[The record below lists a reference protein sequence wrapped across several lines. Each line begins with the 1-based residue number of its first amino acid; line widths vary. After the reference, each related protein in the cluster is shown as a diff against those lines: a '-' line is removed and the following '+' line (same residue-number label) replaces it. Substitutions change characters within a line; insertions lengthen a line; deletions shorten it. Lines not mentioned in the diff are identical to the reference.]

1 MLGQKN
7 NPMDQNLIFFI
18 LLVSDN
24 MGVLKGRS
32 KIIIAHV
39 ICHAQNVYNYLEK
52 MLCVIW
58 VEYQRVPVSVLFF
71 CSIEVCDARPP
82 QECQSFVHPN

>member
-1 MLGQKN
+1 
-7 NPMDQNLIFFI
+7 MDQNLIFFI

-24 MGVLKGRS
+24 MGVVKGRS

-52 MLCVIW
+52 NAVCHLSWIPKSASFSPIFLFDRSVQCAPSQK
-58 VEYQRVPVSVLFF
+58 VEHM
-71 CSIEVCDARPP
+71 I
-82 QECQSFVHPN
+82 

>member
-1 MLGQKN
+1 
-7 NPMDQNLIFFI
+7 
-18 LLVSDN
+18 
-24 MGVLKGRS
+24 MGVVKGRS
-32 KIIIAHV
+32 KIIIVHV

-52 MLCVIW
+52 LLCVIW

-82 QECQSFVHPN
+82 KQLIEHKI

>member
-1 MLGQKN
+1 
-7 NPMDQNLIFFI
+7 MDQNLIFFI

-24 MGVLKGRS
+24 MGVVKGRS

-52 MLCVIW
+52 NA
-58 VEYQRVPVSVLFF
+58 
-71 CSIEVCDARPP
+71 VCHL
-82 QECQSFVHPN
+82 S